1 MSNAEFREDEP
12 FTRGATRPFE
22 SWRRHWVLGTLVTLL
37 FGAAGAAAGFL
48 MPVTWTAEARV
59 AVGSGDLTSGAI
71 AGFPLAASQLAS
83 NYARYVN
90 DSGVAGNPVP
100 ENVELSAS
108 QIPDSNVIRIEAKSA
123 DPDAARAAANETAQ
137 QLMDAVNSN
146 GDEQLAQVYDAFTKA
161 AADDAVAESDLSAA
175 QHTLDNVLGRTDA
188 SKASIKAAREK
199 VTEASA
205 EAARTGLLSDSL
217 RQKYT
222 AMVANTSTAAQLKLA
237 RTADS
242 LASNRNSLVTRY
254 GLLGLAGGAVLSLL
268 LVVALDRRRV
278 AEAQPEPARA
288 EPGVDDRPVG

>member
-12 FTRGATRPFE
+12 FTRRATGPFE
-22 SWRRHWVLGTLVTLL
+22 SWRRHWVLGTLVTVL

-123 DPDAARAAANETAQ
+123 DPEAARAAANETAQ

-146 GDEQLAQVYDAFTKA
+146 GDEQLTQVYDAFTEA
-161 AADDAVAESDLSAA
+161 AQDDAAAESDLAAA
-175 QHTLDNVLGRTDA
+175 QHTLDRLLAADA
-188 SKASIKAAREK
+188 SNARIRDARDE

-205 EAARTGLLSDSL
+205 KAARTGLLSDSL

-254 GLLGLAGGAVLSLL
+254 GLLGLAGGAVISLL